1 MQESMAVRPAE
12 LPEYFKNVTDFES
25 SKAVDADKSRRLAWR
40 VAGVFGVL
48 CTAAVIGLSVLGPMR
63 VVIPYMFAVDKATGN
78 VELVS
83 VGGDRGMAD
92 YQDIFDKHW
101 VQRYVTA
108 RESYNYK
115 LLQKDYEDTLLMSGD
130 GVARDYAKQFDGTN
144 SIDKRLGAAWEKT
157 VKVISVTLANDNVSS
172 KAVVRFELT
181 TKRTDAER
189 ANPPEIFVS
198 TIAFEYKPKLFGKE
212 KDLIRNPP
220 GFKVIAYRR
229 DSELAAPTKAQ
240 DAQ

>member
-12 LPEYFKNVTDFES
+12 LPEFFKNVTDFES
-25 SKAVDADKSRRLAWR
+25 SKAVAADKSRRVAWR
-40 VAGVFGVL
+40 VAGAFGVL
-48 CTAAVIGLSVLGPMR
+48 CAAAVIGLSVMGPLK
-63 VVIPYMFAVDKATGN
+63 VVIPYVFAMDKVTGN

-83 VGGDRGMAD
+83 VGGERGLAQ
-92 YQDIFDKHW
+92 YQDLIDKHH
-101 VQRYVTA
+101 VQRYVLA
-108 RESYNYK
+108 RENYNYK

-130 GVARDYAKQFDGTN
+130 GVARDYAKQFEGTN

-157 VKVISVTLANDNVSS
+157 PRVISVTLASDSVSS

-189 ANPPEIFVS
+189 TNPPEIFVS
-198 TIAFEYKPKLFGKE
+198 TIAFEYKQSMFGRE
-212 KDLIRNPP
+212 KDLIRNPQ

-229 DSELAAPTKAQ
+229 DSELVVPVKSQ
-240 DAQ
+240 DQQ